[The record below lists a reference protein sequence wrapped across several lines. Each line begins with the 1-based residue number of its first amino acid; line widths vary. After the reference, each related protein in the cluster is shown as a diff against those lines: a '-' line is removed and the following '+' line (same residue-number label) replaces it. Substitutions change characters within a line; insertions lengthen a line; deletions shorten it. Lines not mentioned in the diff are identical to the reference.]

1 MFFSVSGIG
10 FSVGGIGF
18 SVGGVGFSVGG
29 IGKPIGGVDGRDGGR
44 TDRCITE
51 AQGREQC
58 HLKASESSETFLL
71 YTRFNPSAKSFN
83 PSATLPFSLIF
94 RENRAEGFKNQILQQ
109 GSAAARHKAS

>member
-1 MFFSVSGIG
+1 MDH
-10 FSVGGIGF
+10 

-83 PSATLPFSLIF
+83 SSAALPFSLIF
-94 RENRAEGFKNQILQQ
+94 RENRAEGFDLQILQQ